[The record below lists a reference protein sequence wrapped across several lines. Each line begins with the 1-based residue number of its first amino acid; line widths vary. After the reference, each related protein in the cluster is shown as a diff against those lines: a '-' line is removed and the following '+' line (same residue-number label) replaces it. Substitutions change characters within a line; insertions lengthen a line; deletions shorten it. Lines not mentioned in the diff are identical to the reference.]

1 MDQLMKSI
9 LKHSEE
15 QTYAALAEALQSNA
29 ELLAKQ
35 DSQSL
40 DNVIDALDASK
51 QSLGVL
57 AAL

>member
-1 MDQLMKSI
+1 MKSI
-9 LKHSEE
+9 LKHTEDRNY
-15 QTYAALAEALQSNA
+15 TALAENLQSNA

-40 DNVIDALDASK
+40 DSFINALDASK

>member
-15 QTYAALAEALQSNA
+15 HTYSALAENLQSNA

-40 DNVIDALDASK
+40 DNVVDALDASK

>member
-1 MDQLMKSI
+1 MDQLIKNI
-9 LKHSEE
+9 LKHSEDH
-15 QTYAALAEALQSNA
+15 TYAALAEHLQSNA

-40 DNVIDALDASK
+40 DNVIDALDTSK
-51 QSLGVL
+51 QSIGVL

>member
-1 MDQLMKSI
+1 MDQLMKNI

-15 QTYAALAEALQSNA
+15 QNYAALAEELQRNT
-29 ELLAKQ
+29 ELLEKQ

-40 DNVIDALDASK
+40 DGVIDALDASK